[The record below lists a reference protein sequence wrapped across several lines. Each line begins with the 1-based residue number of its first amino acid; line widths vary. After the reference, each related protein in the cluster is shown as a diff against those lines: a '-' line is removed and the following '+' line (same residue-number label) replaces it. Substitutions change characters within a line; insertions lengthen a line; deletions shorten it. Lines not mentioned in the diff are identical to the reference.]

1 MKILTL
7 IYWVR
12 AVLGLVIGIL
22 CGLHVFY
29 FAIGTQLGGIYT
41 LLTGLSFALLFYMA
55 TYYIVKLRF
64 FGRVEKVSKLVTQ
77 GIGIYF
83 FAWLVSWTLFVT
95 LLMPSISVG
104 MYYGTTSNLFED
116 EPFWVAALNS
126 DGRIIQ
132 NVTTKSGSLKMA
144 LLPPG
149 TYTLV
154 LTGIPEG
161 YTAANKSLTLSWLE
175 FPHLRFNVNVNV
187 TQLS

>member
-1 MKILTL
+1 MKTLTL

-22 CGLHVFY
+22 CGLYVY
-29 FAIGTQLGGIYT
+29 FAIATELGDIYT

-55 TYYIVKLRF
+55 TYYIVKLKF
-64 FGRVEKVSKLVTQ
+64 FGRVEKASKLVTQ

-83 FAWLVSWTLFVT
+83 FAWIVSWTLFVT

-104 MYYGTTSNLFED
+104 IYHGTTPNLFED
-116 EPFWVAALNS
+116 EPFWVAAYNS
-126 DGRIIQ
+126 DDRIIQ
-132 NVTTKSGSLKMA
+132 NVTTKSGFLKMA

-161 YTAANKSLTLSWLE
+161 YTAENANKSLTLSWLE
-175 FPHLRFNVNVNV
+175 FPHLRFNVKP
-187 TQLS
+187 LS